1 MNLKRLS
8 AICRTGSPLI
18 ERTAV
23 PLFKTVSLLFKLMAT
38 TAESSPI
45 QTESPLSVLFA
56 DFEGE
61 LATTRRMLERVPN
74 GHDDYRPH
82 EKSRSL
88 GQLATHLAQLPGFGI
103 MMLTQDEFDG
113 KTQRPEE
120 PDFASSADRVKFFDD
135 LSAKLRGV
143 LRKLTWDQARST
155 WTLRIGDNV
164 LLEEVRLFDVYAG
177 AQVGEGRKSLAYK
190 LTFRAPDRTLTAD
203 EALAARD
210 AAVAS
215 ANRLVGAT
223 LRGA

>member
-1 MNLKRLS
+1 MN
-8 AICRTGSPLI
+8 T
-18 ERTAV
+18 
-23 PLFKTVSLLFKLMAT
+23 T

-164 LLEEVRLFDVYAG
+164 LLEEVRAKIFRTVFITHSAHHR
-177 AQVGEGRKSLAYK
+177 AQVGLYLRLLDVPVPYSYGAS
-190 LTFRAPDRTLTAD
+190 AD
-203 EALAARD
+203 EQPPAPVR
-210 AAVAS
+210 S
-215 ANRLVGAT
+215 
-223 LRGA
+223 